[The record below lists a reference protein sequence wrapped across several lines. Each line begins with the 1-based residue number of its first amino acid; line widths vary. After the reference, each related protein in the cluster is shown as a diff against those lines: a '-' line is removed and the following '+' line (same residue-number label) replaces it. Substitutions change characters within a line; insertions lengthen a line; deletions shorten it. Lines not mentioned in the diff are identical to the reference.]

1 MCRGG
6 EIGDRNDNQKRKGEG
21 ADEVQRK
28 RKAYRK
34 VVATLFV
41 SLSLIHVIGIT

>member
-1 MCRGG
+1 M
-6 EIGDRNDNQKRKGEG
+6 NYNRKGED
-21 ADEVQRK
+21 ADGTHRK
-28 RKAYRK
+28 RKAYIK

>member
-1 MCRGG
+1 MGK
-6 EIGDRNDNQKRKGEG
+6 ETIIRKGEG
-21 ADEVQRK
+21 VDETKRK

-41 SLSLIHVIGIT
+41 SQSLIHVIGIT